1 MRLLFICGCLEPG
14 KDGVGDYTSRLAIE
28 CKKLGH
34 EVAKIALNDGFI
46 RENGVSNGII
56 PVLRLPKSSNWKS
69 KELVVINFIND
80 FHPDWISLQFVPYAF
95 HPKGFYFNSLFFE
108 TITKGFHLHVMFHE
122 LWVAEELGASL
133 KMRITG
139 IIQKWGI
146 LRLLKKLKPHIIHT
160 SIPLYKEVLCHY
172 HITTGI
178 LPLFGNIPFDENPDF
193 GWLNEIIG
201 QKSIFYLPEK
211 KSEFCFLGIFGRI
224 YAGFDLEQIMNQ
236 IKNSNQLINKRIFV
250 LSVGHLGSFGEEM
263 FKQMQLKYPDIDF
276 LVLGRQEEGYVS
288 SFLQFIDIGI
298 ANTPKIL
305 LGKSGSFLAMKEHG
319 LPVVCL
325 DPTFTF
331 RFDFNDLNDYPWL
344 YNSNGSLNNL
354 RLNREREKNECVKD
368 VANQFINELNYKS
381 HKLNK

>member
-28 CKKLGH
+28 CKNLGH
-34 EVAKIALNDGFI
+34 EVAKMALNDGFI
-46 RENGVSNGII
+46 RENGINNGVI

-80 FHPDWISLQFVPYAF
+80 FYPDWISLQFVPYAF

-146 LRLLKKLKPHIIHT
+146 LRLLKKLKPQIIHT
-160 SIPLYKEVLCHY
+160 SIPLYKEVLHHY
-172 HITTGI
+172 HIASGI

-193 GWLNEIIG
+193 KWLNEIIS
-201 QKSIFYLPEK
+201 QKSTFYSSEK

-224 YAGFDLEQIMNQ
+224 YVGFDLEQIMNQ
-236 IKNSNQLINKRIFV
+236 IKNSNQLINKRIIV

-263 FKQMQLKYPDIDF
+263 FKQMQIKYPDIDF

-325 DPTFTF
+325 DPAFTF
-331 RFDFNDLNDYPWL
+331 HFDFNDLNDYPLL
-344 YNSNGSLNNL
+344 YNSAENLNTL
-354 RLNREREKNECVKD
+354 GLNRERKKNESVKD
-368 VANQFINELNYKS
+368 VANQFINELNYKA